1 MLIVVGN
8 FSAGAAN
15 MSDFTTQ
22 INAFIKDTMEAIDLT
37 IQDTTIAIGNE
48 LVNRSPVKTGRF
60 KGNWQF
66 TKGSAPNSSLNT
78 FDGDGSA
85 TKAAIATVARTF
97 RAGEVGYL
105 GNNVTYGYDI
115 EFIPEYSKQAPEGV
129 VRVTA
134 LNMIDHFNA
143 AVQKNKLK

>member
-1 MLIVVGN
+1 MN
-8 FSAGAAN
+8 DFSKVASSWVENLVEA
-15 MSDFTTQ
+15 MSATCQ
-22 INAFIKDTMEAIDLT
+22 DTMIFTGD
-37 IQDTTIAIGNE
+37 E
-48 LVNRSPVKTGRF
+48 LVDRSPVKTGRF
-60 KGNWQF
+60 KGNWQL
-66 TKGSAPNSSLNT
+66 TIGASPNSSLNV
-78 FDGDGSA
+78 FDGDGDK
-85 TKAAIATVARTF
+85 TKADITTVARTF

-134 LNMIDHFNA
+134 LNMIDHFNR

>member
-1 MLIVVGN
+1 MN
-8 FSAGAAN
+8 DFSKVI
-15 MSDFTTQ
+15 SSWT
-22 INAFIKDTMEAIDLT
+22 KDLAEAIDLT
-37 IQDTTIAIGNE
+37 IQDTVIATGSE
-48 LVNRSPVKTGRF
+48 LVDRSPVKTGRF
-60 KGNWQF
+60 KGNWQL
-66 TKGSAPNSSLNT
+66 TIGASPNSSLNV
-78 FDGDGSA
+78 FDGDGSK
-85 TKAAIATVARTF
+85 TKSDITTTARTF

-134 LNMIDHFNA
+134 LNMIDHFNR